1 MKPFKSTLSIDM
13 ITRIVKLTF
22 KKEHILEFIAI
33 WKESKAKI
41 AAFEGCH
48 FVEMLHSKDPEN
60 VCFTYSIWDHEEA
73 LNNYRHSELF
83 QKVWAK
89 TKILF
94 DGKPEAWST
103 ESRGFEGHLKM
114 ENHET
119 N

>member
-1 MKPFKSTLSIDM
+1 M

-22 KKEHILEFIAI
+22 KKENIADFISI
-33 WKESKAKI
+33 WNESKAKI
-41 AAFEGCH
+41 AGFDGCH

-60 VCFTYSIWDHEEA
+60 ICFTYSIWDNEEA

-83 QKVWAK
+83 KQTWTK
-89 TKILF
+89 TKVLF

-103 ESRGFEGHLKM
+103 ISKGFRGHLKK
-114 ENHET
+114 EHNEK